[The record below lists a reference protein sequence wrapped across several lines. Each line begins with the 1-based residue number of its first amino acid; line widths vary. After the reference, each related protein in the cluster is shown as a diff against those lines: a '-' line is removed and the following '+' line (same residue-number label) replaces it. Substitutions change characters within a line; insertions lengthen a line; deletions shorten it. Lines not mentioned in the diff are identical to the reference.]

1 MKLRQLF
8 PIAAASLLTTGCE
21 SSKQPKIFS
30 GTTNSWY
37 SVAASQ
43 TPFYR
48 HGPQQGNGPDMQLP
62 RDSIMKV
69 IRPSFGYVK
78 VQLQDGENGY
88 VANEDIR
95 PAPATLVA
103 DLDSEGDARR
113 MLTPVLVRRA
123 RSIAEVPLSPGAK
136 QKSGGHSFL
145 SLLGIAVDYYMLT
158 ARRPFV
164 AAGVASITGVAAGII
179 LLAYGWSTAG
189 LVLIVAGLIGVQL
202 CLVGEYGQ
210 RLYQLSQGLPFYKLR
225 ETAGRQDDPA

>member
-1 MKLRQLF
+1 MKVRQLLPF
-8 PIAAASLLTTGCE
+8 AVASLLTTGCE

-30 GTTNSWY
+30 GTTSSWY

-103 DLDSEGDARR
+103 EKLA
-113 MLTPVLVRRA
+113 P
-123 RSIAEVPLSPGAK
+123 PLE
-136 QKSGGHSFL
+136 
-145 SLLGIAVDYYMLT
+145 
-158 ARRPFV
+158 RPPPP
-164 AAGVASITGVAAGII
+164 T
-179 LLAYGWSTAG
+179 LAD
-189 LVLIVAGLIGVQL
+189 Q
-202 CLVGEYGQ
+202 GEQ
-210 RLYQLSQGLPFYKLR
+210 CQPNS
-225 ETAGRQDDPA
+225 DDPRLIAPPEPLPKASPRPEFRY